1 MEETLIF
8 FKPDC
13 LNREL
18 VHVIYE
24 EFIFPNN
31 FTVMSV
37 KPITVTRKLILAHYE
52 KNLVGCSQ
60 DVIERVVKFYE
71 GKSILLMILKKEHAI
86 FDMRT
91 MLGNSDPS
99 CSEPNTIR
107 GKYGDDS
114 YESADKEKRSCRN
127 LVHASD
133 SKEEYLRERKI
144 WFGY

>member
-13 LNREL
+13 INRGL
-18 VHVIYE
+18 VHIIYE
-24 EFIFPNN
+24 EFILQNDF
-31 FTVMSV
+31 VIMSV

-52 KNLVGCSQ
+52 KNLAECSKE
-60 DVIERVVKFYE
+60 VIERVVRFYE
-71 GKSILLMILKKEHAI
+71 GQSILLMILKKENAI
-86 FDMRT
+86 EEMRT
-91 MLGNSDPS
+91 LLGCSDPS
-99 CSEPNTIR
+99 CSAPFTIR

-114 YESADKEKRSCRN
+114 YELADKENRSCRN

-133 SKEEYLRERKI
+133 SKHEYLRERKI